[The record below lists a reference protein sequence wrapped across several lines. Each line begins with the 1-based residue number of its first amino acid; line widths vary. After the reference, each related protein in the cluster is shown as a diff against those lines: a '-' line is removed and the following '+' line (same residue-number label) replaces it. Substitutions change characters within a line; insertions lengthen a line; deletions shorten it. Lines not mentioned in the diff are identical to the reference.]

1 MIQRDTLV
9 DVSFNT
15 TKRDWTV
22 QLRGLDFGDAGKVF
36 AGTVFTSAVAN
47 PQDYDED
54 RFISFGHLGDRRVVL
69 VWTPRDNTHRIISM
83 RHAHADEHP
92 G

>member
-1 MIQRDTLV
+1 
-9 DVSFNT
+9 
-15 TKRDWTV
+15 
-22 QLRGLDFGDAGKVF
+22 
-36 AGTVFTSAVAN
+36 VFTGAVAN

-69 VWTPRDNTHRIISM
+69 VGTPRDNTHRIISM